1 MHSLYES
8 MIMSLFDIC
17 LLSLALAMDCFAV
30 SMVSGVIMRRFIFCV
45 TIRMAVFFG
54 AFQAFMPFLGWLGT
68 NHFSDYLQSV
78 DHWIAFGLLAFLGGK
93 MIRDAFVEEEECH
106 HFNPRKLRTQIV
118 LSVATSIDAL
128 AVGISFACLGYKNAG
143 QLGVP
148 LLVIGIV
155 SFVMAITGNAL
166 GVKFGKAI
174 AKKLKPEL
182 VGGVILMLIGIKIL
196 VSHLAE

>member
-1 MHSLYES
+1 MPSVTGLGYG
-8 MIMSLFDIC
+8 
-17 LLSLALAMDCFAV
+17 LLCCVYGQRGYHAAFH
-30 SMVSGVIMRRFIFCV
+30 FCV

-68 NHFSDYLQSV
+68 NYFSDYLQSV

-128 AVGISFACLGYKNAG
+128 AVGISFACLGYKSAG

-148 LLVIGIV
+148 LLVIGLF

>member
-1 MHSLYES
+1 

-68 NHFSDYLQSV
+68 NYFSDYLQSV

-128 AVGISFACLGYKNAG
+128 AVG

-148 LLVIGIV
+148 LLVIGLV

>member
-1 MHSLYES
+1 

-45 TIRMAVFFG
+45 TISMAVFFG

-68 NHFSDYLQSV
+68 NYFSDYLQSV

-128 AVGISFACLGYKNAG
+128 AVGISFACLGYKSAG

-148 LLVIGIV
+148 LLVIGLF